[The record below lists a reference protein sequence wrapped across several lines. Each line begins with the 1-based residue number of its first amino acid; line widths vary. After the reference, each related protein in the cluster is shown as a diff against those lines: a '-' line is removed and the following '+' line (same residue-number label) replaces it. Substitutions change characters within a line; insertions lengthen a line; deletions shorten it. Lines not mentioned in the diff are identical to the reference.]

1 MSLLEALLSVWLFK
15 TSQDHDGSPERES
28 TASHRCLFST
38 LPVLDPSV
46 FQVPGKRERPR
57 QTEASGR
64 GEAPHTARVLC
75 LKRCTRQTD
84 INPVSSESWE

>member
-1 MSLLEALLSVWLFK
+1 MAV
-15 TSQDHDGSPERES
+15 QRER
-28 TASHRCLFST
+28 AQPVIVVYFST

-75 LKRCTRQTD
+75 LKRCT
-84 INPVSSESWE
+84 